1 VPRQEVNRSGEME
14 VFVRAVELGGF
25 SPAARALRM
34 TPSAVSK
41 LVARLEKRLGAR
53 LINRS
58 TRKLLLTAEGQAFLE
73 RAHRVLADLDEAE
86 RAVAAGA
93 VPRGLVR
100 VNCNVPF
107 GLHGLLPLIPQFT
120 AAHPE
125 VRLDIVLTD
134 QVIDL
139 MDERTDVAIRVGQ
152 MRASQLM
159 ARKLG
164 QSRMV
169 VVAAPAYLDDR
180 GVPQT
185 PHDLDAHNCI
195 AFNFARH
202 CDEWPF
208 VIDGAHLSLPARG
221 DVVVSDGEM
230 SRRLALV
237 GQGVTRLSRIH
248 IRPDINAGRLV
259 PILEAYN
266 PGDVEEINVVYVGHG
281 GRLPARVRALIDFLV
296 DKVDLDDAP
305 ERGVIIQESRA
316 ASAGIR
322 VLSQMS

>member
-1 VPRQEVNRSGEME
+1 MPRPEVNRSGEME

-25 SPAARALRM
+25 SLAARALRM

-41 LVARLEKRLGAR
+41 LVARLERRLGAR

-86 RAVAAGA
+86 RAVTAGA

-107 GLHGLLPLIPQFT
+107 GLHRLLPLVPRFT

-125 VRLDIVLTD
+125 VRLDIALSD
-134 QVIDL
+134 RVIDL
-139 MDERTDVAIRVGQ
+139 MDERADVAIRVGS
-152 MRASQLM
+152 MRPSQLI

-164 QSRMV
+164 QSRMA
-169 VVAAPAYLDDR
+169 VVAAPTYLARR

-185 PHDLDAHNCI
+185 PYDLDAHNCI

-202 CDEWPF
+202 VDEWSF
-208 VIDGAHLSLPARG
+208 VVDGTDVSLPARG
-221 DVVVSDGEM
+221 DVVASDGEIL
-230 SRRLALV
+230 RRLALA
-237 GQGVTRLSRIH
+237 GQGVTRLSLFH
-248 IRPDINAGRLV
+248 IRPDIKAGRLV
-259 PILEAYN
+259 PVLEAYN
-266 PGDVEEINVVYVGHG
+266 PGDVEEVNVVYVGHG
-281 GRLPARVRALIDFLV
+281 GRLPARVRALIDFLAEE
-296 DKVDLDDAP
+296 VDLDDAP
-305 ERGVIIQESRA
+305 ELLDTI
-316 ASAGIR
+316 
-322 VLSQMS
+322 

>member
-1 VPRQEVNRSGEME
+1 MPRQEVNRSGEME

-25 SPAARALRM
+25 SLAGRAMRM

-41 LVARLEKRLGAR
+41 LVARLERRLGAR

-86 RAVAAGA
+86 RAVTAGA

-107 GLHGLLPLIPQFT
+107 GLHRLLPLVPRFT

-125 VRLDIVLTD
+125 VRLDIALTD
-134 QVIDL
+134 RVIDL
-139 MDERTDVAIRVGQ
+139 MDERADVAIRVGS
-152 MRASQLM
+152 MRPSQLM

-164 QSRMV
+164 QSRMA
-169 VVAAPAYLDDR
+169 VVAAPTYLARR

-185 PHDLDAHNCI
+185 PYDLDVHNCI

-202 CDEWPF
+202 VDEWSF
-208 VIDGAHLSLPARG
+208 IVDGTHVSLPARG
-221 DVVVSDGEM
+221 DVVAGDGEI
-230 SRRLALV
+230 SRRLALA
-237 GQGVTRLSRIH
+237 GQGVTRLSLFH
-248 IRPDINAGRLV
+248 IRPDIKAGRLV
-259 PILEAYN
+259 PMLEAYN
-266 PGDVEEINVVYVGHG
+266 PGDVEEVNVVYVGHG
-281 GRLPARVRALIDFLV
+281 GRLPARVRALIDFLA
-296 DKVDLDDAP
+296 KGSLRNY
-305 ERGVIIQESRA
+305 RGT
-316 ASAGIR
+316 
-322 VLSQMS
+322 

>member
-1 VPRQEVNRSGEME
+1 MPRPEVNRSGEME
-14 VFVRAVELGGF
+14 VFIRAVEQGGF

-41 LVARLEKRLGAR
+41 LVARLERRLGAR

-86 RAVAAGA
+86 RAVTAGA

-107 GLHGLLPLIPQFT
+107 GLHRLLPLVPRFT

-125 VRLDIVLTD
+125 VRLDIALTD

-139 MDERTDVAIRVGQ
+139 MDERADVAIRVGS
-152 MRASQLM
+152 MRPSQLM

-164 QSRMV
+164 QSRMA
-169 VVAAPAYLDDR
+169 VVAAPTYLARR

-185 PHDLDAHNCI
+185 PYDLDAHNCI

-202 CDEWPF
+202 VDEWSF
-208 VIDGAHLSLPARG
+208 IVDGTHVSLPARG
-221 DVVVSDGEM
+221 DVVAGDGEI
-230 SRRLALV
+230 SRRLALA
-237 GQGVTRLSRIH
+237 GQGVTRLSLFH
-248 IRPDINAGRLV
+248 IRPDIKAGRLV
-259 PILEAYN
+259 PMLEAYN
-266 PGDVEEINVVYVGHG
+266 PGDVEEVNVVYVGHG
-281 GRLPARVRALIDFLV
+281 GRLPARVRALIDFLAAE
-296 DKVDLDDAP
+296 VDLDDAP
-305 ERGVIIQESRA
+305 QLLDTI
-316 ASAGIR
+316 
-322 VLSQMS
+322 

>member
-1 VPRQEVNRSGEME
+1 MPRPEVNRSGEME

-25 SPAARALRM
+25 SLAARALRM

-41 LVARLEKRLGAR
+41 LVARLERRLGAR

-86 RAVAAGA
+86 RAVTAGA

-107 GLHGLLPLIPQFT
+107 GLHRLLPLVPRFT

-125 VRLDIVLTD
+125 VRLDIALTD

-139 MDERTDVAIRVGQ
+139 MDERADVAIRVGS
-152 MRASQLM
+152 MRPSQLM

-164 QSRMV
+164 QSRMA
-169 VVAAPAYLDDR
+169 VAAAPTYLARR

-185 PHDLDAHNCI
+185 PYDLDTHNCI

-202 CDEWPF
+202 VDEWSF
-208 VIDGAHLSLPARG
+208 IVDGTHVSLPARG
-221 DVVVSDGEM
+221 DVVAGDGEI

-237 GQGVTRLSRIH
+237 GQGVTRLSLFH
-248 IRPDINAGRLV
+248 IRPDIKAGRLV
-259 PILEAYN
+259 PMLEAYN
-266 PGDVEEINVVYVGHG
+266 PGDVEEVNVVYVGHG
-281 GRLPARVRALIDFLV
+281 GRLPARVRALIDFLAAE
-296 DKVDLDDAP
+296 VDLDDAP
-305 ERGVIIQESRA
+305 QLLDTI
-316 ASAGIR
+316 
-322 VLSQMS
+322 

>member
-1 VPRQEVNRSGEME
+1 ME

-58 TRKLLLTAEGQAFLE
+58 TRKLLLTSEGQAFLE

-86 RAVAAGA
+86 RAVTAGA

-107 GLHGLLPLIPQFT
+107 GLHRLLPLVPRFT

-125 VRLDIVLTD
+125 VRLDIALTD
-134 QVIDL
+134 RVIDL
-139 MDERTDVAIRVGQ
+139 MDERADVAIRVGS
-152 MRASQLM
+152 MRPSQLM

-164 QSRMV
+164 QSRMA
-169 VVAAPAYLDDR
+169 VVAAPTYLARR

-185 PHDLDAHNCI
+185 PYDLDAHNCI

-202 CDEWPF
+202 VDEWSF
-208 VIDGAHLSLPARG
+208 VVDGTRVSLPARG
-221 DVVVSDGEM
+221 DVVAGDGEI
-230 SRRLALV
+230 SRRLALA
-237 GQGVTRLSRIH
+237 GQGVTRLSLFH
-248 IRPDINAGRLV
+248 IRADIKAGRLV
-259 PILEAYN
+259 PMLEAYN
-266 PGDVEEINVVYVGHG
+266 PGDVEEVNVVYVGHG
-281 GRLPARVRALIDFLV
+281 GRLPARVRALIDFLAEE
-296 DKVDLDDAP
+296 VDLDDAL
-305 ERGVIIQESRA
+305 ELLDTI
-316 ASAGIR
+316 
-322 VLSQMS
+322 

>member
-1 VPRQEVNRSGEME
+1 MPRPEVNRSGEME

-25 SPAARALRM
+25 SLAARALRM

-41 LVARLEKRLGAR
+41 LVARLERRLGAR

-86 RAVAAGA
+86 RAVTAGA

-107 GLHGLLPLIPQFT
+107 GLHRLLPLVPRFT

-125 VRLDIVLTD
+125 VRLDIALTD
-134 QVIDL
+134 RVIDL
-139 MDERTDVAIRVGQ
+139 MDERADVAIRVGS
-152 MRASQLM
+152 MRPSQLM

-164 QSRMV
+164 QSRMA
-169 VVAAPAYLDDR
+169 VVAAPTYLARR

-185 PHDLDAHNCI
+185 PYDLDAHNCI

-202 CDEWPF
+202 VDEWSF
-208 VIDGAHLSLPARG
+208 VVDGTHVSLPARG
-221 DVVVSDGEM
+221 DVVAGDGEI
-230 SRRLALV
+230 SRRLALA
-237 GQGVTRLSRIH
+237 GQGVTRLSLFH
-248 IRPDINAGRLV
+248 IRPDIKAGRLV
-259 PILEAYN
+259 PMLEAYN
-266 PGDVEEINVVYVGHG
+266 PGDVEEVNVVYVGHG
-281 GRLPARVRALIDFLV
+281 GRLPARVRALIDFLAEE
-296 DKVDLDDAP
+296 VDLDDAL
-305 ERGVIIQESRA
+305 ELLDTI
-316 ASAGIR
+316 
-322 VLSQMS
+322 

>member
-1 VPRQEVNRSGEME
+1 ME
-14 VFVRAVELGGF
+14 GFVRAVELGGF

-53 LINRS
+53 LIHRS
-58 TRKLLLTAEGQAFLE
+58 TRKLLLTAEGQTFFE
-73 RAHRVLADLDEAE
+73 RAQRILADLDEAE
-86 RAVAAGA
+86 RAVAVGA

-100 VNCNVPF
+100 VNCYVPF
-107 GLHGLLPLIPQFT
+107 GRPPLLPLIPRFT
-120 AAHPE
+120 TAHPE

-139 MDERTDVAIRVGQ
+139 MDERADVAIRVGP

-159 ARKLG
+159 ARRLG

-169 VVAAPAYLDDR
+169 VVAAPAYFARR

-185 PHDLDAHNCI
+185 PHDLDDHNCI

-208 VIDGAHLSLPARG
+208 VIDGAHLSLPIRG
-221 DVVVSDGEM
+221 DVVVSDGEI
-230 SRRLALV
+230 SRRLALA
-237 GQGVTRLSRIH
+237 GQGITRLSRLH
-248 IRPDINAGRLV
+248 VRPDTNAGRLV
-259 PILEAYN
+259 PVLEA
-266 PGDVEEINVVYVGHG
+266 
-281 GRLPARVRALIDFLV
+281 
-296 DKVDLDDAP
+296 
-305 ERGVIIQESRA
+305 
-316 ASAGIR
+316 
-322 VLSQMS
+322 

>member
-1 VPRQEVNRSGEME
+1 MVREINRSGEME

-41 LVARLEKRLGAR
+41 LVARLERRLGAR

-86 RAVAAGA
+86 RAVTVGA

-107 GLHGLLPLIPQFT
+107 GLHRLLPLVPRFT

-125 VRLDIVLTD
+125 VRLDIALTD
-134 QVIDL
+134 RVIDL
-139 MDERTDVAIRVGQ
+139 MDERADVAIRVGS
-152 MRASQLM
+152 MRPSQLM

-164 QSRMV
+164 QSRMA
-169 VVAAPAYLDDR
+169 VVAAPTYLARR

-185 PHDLDAHNCI
+185 PYDLDAHNCI

-202 CDEWPF
+202 VDEWSF
-208 VIDGAHLSLPARG
+208 VVDGTHVSLPARG
-221 DVVVSDGEM
+221 DVVAGDGEI
-230 SRRLALV
+230 SRRLALA
-237 GQGVTRLSRIH
+237 GQGVTRLSLFH
-248 IRPDINAGRLV
+248 IRPDIKAGRLV
-259 PILEAYN
+259 PMLEAYN
-266 PGDVEEINVVYVGHG
+266 PGDVEEVNVVYVGHG
-281 GRLPARVRALIDFLV
+281 GRLPARVRAFIDFLAEE
-296 DKVDLDDAP
+296 VDLDDAL
-305 ERGVIIQESRA
+305 ELLDTI
-316 ASAGIR
+316 
-322 VLSQMS
+322 